1 MVSITEIAAKKIKE
15 VLRDQNKENAFL
27 RLFIAG
33 QGCSGPSFG
42 MTLEES
48 KTDDDI
54 LDEEYGVSLLTDK
67 KLSVYLEGA
76 TVDYVESEY
85 GKGFE
90 IRTPQAACGGGCG
103 GCSGC

>member
-1 MVSITEIAAKKIKE
+1 
-15 VLRDQNKENAFL
+15 
-27 RLFIAG
+27 
-33 QGCSGPSFG
+33 

-67 KLSVYLEGA
+67 KLSAYLEGA
-76 TVDYVESEY
+76 TVDYVESAY
-85 GKGFE
+85 GEGFE
-90 IRTPQAACGGGCG
+90 IRTPRAASGGGCG